1 MAEEARPVYESF
13 LDYLTSTAL
22 HPRLYEIRE
31 QITRSETERHGQ
43 VPHWAKAVAQM
54 PLLHPSQID
63 LIDQVKV
70 GTAADGSPEEIAQ
83 LEQQLQ
89 LLHPWRKGPFS
100 LFDILIDTEWRSD
113 WKWERIRP
121 ALLPLQGKTVLDIGC
136 GSGYHMWR
144 MVGAGARTVVGLEP
158 MWLYLFQF
166 EALRRYI
173 QRHNAGVLPLRFE
186 QLPADLKSFD
196 TVFSMGVLYHA
207 RSPFDHLIQLRDTL
221 RPGGQ
226 LVLETLVIDGGP
238 GQILVPEGRYAQMR
252 NVWFIPTPLTLESW
266 LRKCGFKQIEL
277 IDVNVTT
284 PDEQRSTPWMRFHS
298 LQNYLNPHDPTRTV
312 EGYPAPMRAAFSA
325 IVP

>member
-1 MAEEARPVYESF
+1 MAEEARPIYEPF
-13 LDYLTSTAL
+13 LDYLASTAL
-22 HPRLYEIRE
+22 QPQLYEIKE
-31 QITRSETERHGQ
+31 QVARSEIQRHGQ
-43 VPHWAKAVAQM
+43 VPHWAAAVAQM
-54 PLLHPSQID
+54 PPLHPSQID
-63 LIDQVKV
+63 LVDQVKV
-70 GTAADGSPEEIAQ
+70 GTAADGSPEEIAH

-121 ALLPLQGKTVLDIGC
+121 ALHPLQGRTVLDIGC
-136 GSGYHMWR
+136 GSGYHIWR

-166 EALRRYI
+166 EALKRYI
-173 QRHNAGVLPLRFE
+173 QQHNAGVLPLRFE
-186 QLPADLKSFD
+186 QMPADLKSFD

-207 RSPFDHLIQLRDTL
+207 RSPFDHLLKLHDAL

-226 LVLETLVIDGGP
+226 LILETLVIDGGP

-252 NVWFIPTPLTLESW
+252 NVWFLPTPLTLESW
-266 LRKCGFKQIEL
+266 LRKCGFNQIEL

-284 PDEQRSTPWMRFHS
+284 PKEQRSTPWMRFHS
-298 LQNYLNPHDPTRTV
+298 LQNFLNPDDPTRTV
-312 EGYPAPMRAAFSA
+312 EGYPAPTRAAFSA
-325 IVP
+325 IKP